1 MSDTPPTVL
10 AVLDGNPAEATWGSL
25 EEVWAAYASA
35 RKAGRTPLHA
45 AVHVAAG
52 ADRLGH
58 AFAVGYP
65 AALEHLIPGIDLPCA
80 LCVTEAEGNSPRA
93 IATTLEAADGHYLLR
108 GTKTFVTFGTL
119 AKALIIAARVGQLPD
134 GRPDLAVVRIP
145 ADREGVVLTELPPTP
160 FVPEVVHAS
169 LALDGVSV
177 FDEERM
183 PGDGYLGYVKPFR
196 TIEDVHVYGATL
208 GYLLGWARRA
218 RVVEDLLPDISASL
232 LALDGLLAL
241 DALDPR
247 AHVALHGV
255 HRRVTDL
262 LEGEGF
268 TELLATAD
276 EGERQ
281 RWSRDRALLGI
292 AQKARRARFARA
304 LEDLGSG
311 P

>member
-1 MSDTPPTVL
+1 MSDPPPTVL
-10 AVLDGNPAEATWGSL
+10 AVLAAKPAEAGWGHL
-25 EEVWAAYASA
+25 EAAWAAYASA
-35 RKAGRTPLHA
+35 RNAGRSPLHA
-45 AVHVAAG
+45 AVDVAAS

-93 IATTLEAADGHYLLR
+93 IATTLEAADQGYHLR

-119 AKALIIAARVGQLPD
+119 AKTLIIAARVGQKPD

-145 ADREGVVLTELPPTP
+145 ADREGVVLRELPPTP

-169 LALDGVSV
+169 VTLDGAAV
-177 FDEERM
+177 FEEERM
-183 PGDGYLGYVKPFR
+183 AGDGYLDYVKPFR
-196 TIEDVHVYGATL
+196 TIEDVHVLGATL
-208 GYLLGWARRA
+208 GYLLGWARRVGEA
-218 RVVEDLLPDISASL
+218 EAMLSDISASL
-232 LALDGLLAL
+232 LALEALLTL
-241 DALDPR
+241 EALDPR

-255 HRRVTDL
+255 HQRVAEL

-268 TELLATAD
+268 AKVLATAD
-276 EGERQ
+276 EAERE

-304 LEDLGSG
+304 LEDLG
-311 P
+311 